1 MLRGL
6 MYQAVLRRVL
16 FPLYEGVVKRRDTSA
31 YMREYEQSQWFDAQ
45 RLEGLQ
51 LAKVNRLLRHA
62 WDEVPFLQK
71 FWLDHGVSRA
81 PLSHIS
87 DLERYPVI
95 TKQLITDNYAD
106 MIARSWRGK
115 TLNKTTGGS
124 SGTPFRLEYTME
136 SYARRT
142 AVMWRG
148 YGWAGAE
155 PGTRTAYLWGTG
167 QRTKGFG
174 GVKDSLYHRAFNR
187 RFLDAFSMTEANLD
201 DYIAQIERYRPDV
214 IVGYVAPVALVAK
227 KLNREGRQLVGPRGI
242 LTGAEP
248 LFEPERKE
256 IERAFGCPVFNT
268 YGCREFMLLASECPE
283 HAGLHVNADQV
294 VLETVDDAGRA
305 VQGTSGDIVVTDL
318 HNFGM
323 PFVRYRNGDR
333 ATYSGKACPC
343 GRGLPLLGSI
353 DGRILDTIH
362 TPDGRHVPGEFFV
375 YAMLELHAI
384 KQYLVVQTAADEI
397 EMQVVKDGPV
407 TPDERT
413 KIEQKV
419 GGVVGPSSRIVVR
432 QVDAIA
438 PSRSGKRRVTVSLA
452 SQASG

>member
-1 MLRGL
+1 MLRAT
-6 MYQAVLRRVL
+6 MYQAVFKHVL
-16 FPLYEGVVKRRDTSA
+16 FPLYEGVVKRRGTPGFL
-31 YMREYEQSQWFDAQ
+31 REYEQNQWLDPK
-45 RLEGLQ
+45 RLEALQ
-51 LAKVNRLLRHA
+51 LEKLNQLLRHA
-62 WDEVPFLQK
+62 WDEVPVLQQY
-71 FWLDHGVSRA
+71 WLEHGVSRA
-81 PLSHIS
+81 PLGHVAE
-87 DLERYPVI
+87 LERYPVI
-95 TKQLITDNYAD
+95 TKQLITDHYAD

-148 YGWAGAE
+148 YGWGGAQ

-167 QRTKGFG
+167 QRTQGFG
-174 GVKDSLYHRAFNR
+174 GVKDTLFHRAFNR
-187 RFLDAFSMTEANLD
+187 RFLDAFRMTEANLD
-201 DYIAQIERYRPDV
+201 EYIDEIERYQPEV
-214 IVGYVAPVALVAK
+214 IVGYVAPVVLVAK
-227 KLNREGRQLVGPRGI
+227 KLNRDGRRLSGPRGI

-248 LFEPERKE
+248 LFGPERRE

-268 YGCREFMLLASECPE
+268 YGCREFMLLAAECPE
-283 HAGLHVNADQV
+283 HAGLHVSADHV

-305 VQGTSGDIVVTDL
+305 VHGTSGDVVVTDL
-318 HNFGM
+318 HNYGM

-375 YAMLELHAI
+375 YAMLEMSSI
-384 KQYLVVQTAADEI
+384 TQYLVVQTAVDEI
-397 EMQVVKDGPV
+397 EMQVVK
-407 TPDERT
+407 TSAITAEERR

-419 GGVVGPSSRIVVR
+419 GGVVGPSTRVVVR

-452 SQASG
+452 SQSR

>member
-1 MLRGL
+1 MLPPP
-6 MYQAVLRRVL
+6 MYQAVFRHVL
-16 FPLYEGVVKRRDTSA
+16 FPLYEGVVKRRGTPA
-31 YMREYEQSQWFDAQ
+31 YMREYEQSQWFDARQ
-45 RLEGLQ
+45 LEALQ
-51 LAKVNRLLRHA
+51 LDNLNHLLRHA
-62 WDEVPFLQK
+62 WNEVPFLQQY
-71 FWLDHGVSRA
+71 WQDHGVSRA
-81 PLSHIS
+81 PLAHVSE
-87 DLERYPVI
+87 LERYPVI
-95 TKQLITDNYAD
+95 TKQHITDHYAD

-148 YGWAGAE
+148 YAWAGAE

-167 QRTKGFG
+167 QRTQGFG
-174 GVKDSLYHRAFNR
+174 GLKDTLYHRAFNR
-187 RFLDAFSMTEANLD
+187 RFLDAFRMTEANLD
-201 DYIAQIERYRPDV
+201 DYIAEIERYRPDV
-214 IVGYVAPVALVAK
+214 IVGYVAPVVLVAK
-227 KLNREGRQLVGPRGI
+227 KLNRAGRRLSGPRGI

-268 YGCREFMLLASECPE
+268 YGCREFMLLAAECPE
-283 HAGLHVNADQV
+283 HAGLHVNADHV
-294 VLETVDDAGRA
+294 VVETVDDAGRA
-305 VQGTSGDIVVTDL
+305 VTGTSGDVVVTDL
-318 HNFGM
+318 HNYGM

-333 ATYSGKACPC
+333 ATYSGKTCPC

-375 YAMLELHAI
+375 YAMLEMHAI
-384 KQYLVVQTAADEI
+384 KQYLVVQTAVDEI

-407 TPDERT
+407 TTEERT
-413 KIEQKV
+413 AIEHKV
-419 GGVVGPSSRIVVR
+419 GGVVGPSSRVVVK

-438 PSRSGKRRVTVSLA
+438 PSRSGKRRVTVA
-452 SQASG
+452 FAR